1 MKPNPNYQN
10 AMTQNSINQNIMNQN
25 VIDTK
30 NILIDSKIIKS
41 IGEINFILYHLK
53 SRVTLKLSFAICR
66 LNMK

>member
-30 NILIDSKIIKS
+30 NTILISKV
-41 IGEINFILYHLK
+41 H
-53 SRVTLKLSFAICR
+53 
-66 LNMK
+66 